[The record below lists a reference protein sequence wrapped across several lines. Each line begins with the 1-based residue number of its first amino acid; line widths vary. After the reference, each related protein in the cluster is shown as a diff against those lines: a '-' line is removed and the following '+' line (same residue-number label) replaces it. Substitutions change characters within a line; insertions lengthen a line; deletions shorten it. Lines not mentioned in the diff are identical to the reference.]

1 VQRATEYSGKALS
14 RPFRQMAVLLAVP
27 AFLLIVALFGCAS
40 HAGAIA
46 SDLPTAISSGKVQN
60 VPFYPQVSYQCG
72 PASLAGVLSF
82 YGGHVTP
89 DQIAEAIFRKDLRGT
104 VTLDMVL
111 YARQKGF
118 SARWYSGSAD
128 DIRRSVDEGVP
139 LIVMVDLGL
148 ARVSRNHYMV
158 VVGYSPEGIIAN
170 SGKVRE
176 KSISWSRFLTQWNRA
191 GRWTLRVERKNCFKS
206 NNVGR

>member
-1 VQRATEYSGKALS
+1 MYLS
-14 RPFRQMAVLLAVP
+14 IPRFPINAAPPPWLACS
-27 AFLLIVALFGCAS
+27 AF
-40 HAGAIA
+40 
-46 SDLPTAISSGKVQN
+46 TA
-60 VPFYPQVSYQCG
+60 
-72 PASLAGVLSF
+72 
-82 YGGHVTP
+82 
-89 DQIAEAIFRKDLRGT
+89 
-104 VTLDMVL
+104 
-111 YARQKGF
+111 
-118 SARWYSGSAD
+118 
-128 DIRRSVDEGVP
+128 DIRRSVNEGVP